1 MSVQRLGMELSSAFG
16 SRKSLMLCVM
26 RLAGKRGTGLPG
38 MPGRRRGS
46 VTDVEQLEE
55 SGDLEDMADIV
66 VDVYN
71 RQSAAFGSYLLAHGQ

>member
-16 SRKSLMLCVM
+16 GRKSLMLCVM

-38 MPGRRRGS
+38 MPGRRGS

-71 RQSAAFGSYLLAHGQ
+71 RQSAAFGSYLLAQGQ